1 MPGEVLVV
9 LAIGALAAGIG
20 LLIGPRL
27 APRLDRLAERMEDDG
42 ADE

>member
-20 LLIGPRL
+20 VLIGRRL
-27 APRLDRLAERMEDDG
+27 APRLDRMAERMEDDG
-42 ADE
+42 PDE